1 MNEIK
6 DIVFKR
12 VDGVD
17 YSKIKNDIKM
27 FNIFLAV
34 DGVRSVAAIAQ
45 DDAYE
50 LDYLSAIIDK
60 MENMGL
66 LLPIDGTGRHDL
78 DTPSEVTF
86 ISLPMDF
93 LTGIEA
99 VDAQHQ
105 RLVDMV
111 NQLHNV
117 RKTNYPSMDKKHK
130 VVGSVV
136 VELIDYTISHFAF
149 EESLMEDAEYKFLN
163 AHRRIHQVLIK
174 RAGEYKERWQSGEDI
189 VDELYDVLKRW
200 LLNHIRN
207 DDKAYAP
214 AVKKRIKKMGK
225 SRGDWLNRLVQQFFK

>member
-1 MNEIK
+1 MSEIK
-6 DIVFKR
+6 DLVFKR

-17 YSKIKNDIKM
+17 YSKIRNDLKL
-27 FNIFLAV
+27 FNVFLAV
-34 DGVRSVAAIAQ
+34 DGERSVKTIAQ

-50 LDYLSAIIDK
+50 LDYLSSIIDK

-66 LLPIDGTGRHDL
+66 LLPVDGASRRDL

-86 ISLPMDF
+86 LSLPMDF
-93 LTGIEA
+93 LTGIDA

-111 NQLHNV
+111 NQLDNV
-117 RKTNYPSMDKKHK
+117 RKTHYPSNDKKHK

-136 VELIDYTISHFAF
+136 VELIEYTISHFAF

-163 AHRRIHQVLIK
+163 AHRRIHELLVK

-189 VDELYDVLKRW
+189 VDELYEVLKRW

-207 DDKAYAP
+207 DDMAYAP
-214 AVKKRIKKMGK
+214 AIKKRIKKIGK
-225 SRGDWLNRLVQQFFK
+225 SRGDWLNRLVQKFFK